1 MLGGS
6 TQRTRIASI
15 GIQFTFRAKL
25 FQAKAISTAACEASL
40 PQQIHCVIC
49 ISVFPDA
56 LKCGL
61 LQAGCEPWRA
71 VGSRTKQMCHAR
83 GTFECRFDRSTY
95 VPSDCFSM
103 IFLTSSMSE
112 HICWA
117 TSEQEIIL
125 ISVRDTVLEIS
136 CVRVFGFLHYS
147 GWSRVDLH
155 AQPGRSI
162 SWLPPPQSSP
172 PGAVVHVR
180 LI

>member
-1 MLGGS
+1 MRKVHQSYIECPTEAWVVAHGGRCYKELEVRNGFIEMVRCPDCKKGARWFNTEDS
-6 TQRTRIASI
+6 YRQHWNSVHRQSEALPSE
-15 GIQFTFRAKL
+15 GHL
-25 FQAKAISTAACEASL
+25 DGGMSEASL

-103 IFLTSSMSE
+103 IF
-112 HICWA
+112 
-117 TSEQEIIL
+117 
-125 ISVRDTVLEIS
+125 
-136 CVRVFGFLHYS
+136 
-147 GWSRVDLH
+147 
-155 AQPGRSI
+155 
-162 SWLPPPQSSP
+162 
-172 PGAVVHVR
+172 
-180 LI
+180 